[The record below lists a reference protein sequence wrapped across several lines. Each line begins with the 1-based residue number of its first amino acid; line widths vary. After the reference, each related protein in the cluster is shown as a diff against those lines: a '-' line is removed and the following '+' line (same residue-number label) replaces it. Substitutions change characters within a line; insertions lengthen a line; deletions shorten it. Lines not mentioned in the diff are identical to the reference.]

1 MKNAYNTSG
10 KIFEQVSKLHNPGL
24 LDQIRDSNPRDIV
37 VVKGTYDHVEKLLD
51 TIKVPY
57 TLIDSSQIASYNG
70 GRVMLV
76 NCKSYGGIGAN
87 FDDDNKDFSKQL
99 KEGVKGFVTEGGR
112 LVTTDWALSLVQ
124 KTFPGKVSYK
134 SSTGDE
140 VVEVQAHT
148 DTARRFLGLNYAQ
161 CHPKWWLEGSSYLF
175 DIGPGVVP
183 IITSQEMMDKHGLP
197 YVAVGF
203 TEGKGEVFH
212 FISHM
217 ELQRTKMSTKEDKG
231 SLDDFLKK
239 MKVSKTADMEDAKV
253 AELEA
258 AYSSLNTLAHLCS
271 RTPILSSSMKSIYVG
286 SSKGATGAAKSKGL
300 I

>member
-1 MKNAYNTSG
+1 MKGAYITSG

-24 LDQIRDSNPRDIV
+24 LDQIRDGNPKDIV
-37 VVKGTYDHVEKLLD
+37 VVSGTYDHVERLLD

-57 TLIDSSQIASYNG
+57 TQIDSSQIASYNG

-76 NCKSYGGIGAN
+76 NCKSYGNGGAF
-87 FDDDNKDFSKQL
+87 FDDENQGLSKKL
-99 KEGVKGFVTEGGR
+99 KESMKGFVAEGGR
-112 LVTTDWALSLVQ
+112 LVTTDWSLGLVQ
-124 KTFPGKVSYK
+124 KAFPGKVKYK
-134 SSTGDE
+134 SSTSDD

-148 DTARRFLGLNYAQ
+148 DIARRFLGLNYAQ

-175 DIGPGVVP
+175 EIGQGVVP
-183 IITSQEMMDKHGLP
+183 IITSEEMKEKYGQP

-203 TEGKGEVFH
+203 AEGKGEVFH

-217 ELQRTKMSTKEDKG
+217 ELQRTKLTTKEDKG

-258 AYSSLNTLAHLCS
+258 AFSSLNTLAHLCS
-271 RTPILSSSMKSIYVG
+271 RAPILNSSMKSTYVG
-286 SSKGATGAAKSKGL
+286 SSASAAKSKRL
-300 I
+300 V